1 MYIGHI
7 NLAESMN
14 GTGEHFIKLVEGLDR
29 QGIRQHV
36 LVRNR
41 SLARRLAVCDNVT
54 IGPVVRTPVM
64 ANCLMPGVSVAHA
77 HDAQSGHAALLMNL
91 TRSTPYV
98 VTRRSTHAPSK
109 NPITRSMYR
118 RAASLICSS
127 DEAAAELLEN
137 DLRVPIDV
145 IPDISYAT
153 SDDTEADSNRVAA
166 EHARIYR
173 RVIDS
178 GRVPALLL

>member
-1 MYIGHI
+1 MYVGHI

-54 IGPVVRTPVM
+54 VGPVVKTPVM
-64 ANCLMPGVSVAHA
+64 AYCLMPSVSVAHA
-77 HDAQSGHAALLMNL
+77 HDVKSGHAALLMTL

-98 VTRRSTHAPSK
+98 VTRRRTDAPGR
-109 NPITRSMYR
+109 NAIYR
-118 RAASLICSS
+118 RAASLICST
-127 DEAAAELLEN
+127 DAAAAKMLET
-137 DLRVPIDV
+137 DLSVLIDV
-145 IPDISYAT
+145 IRDISYAAI
-153 SDDTEADSNRVAA
+153 DDPETDGNRIAA

-173 RVIDS
+173 RAIDS
-178 GRVPALLL
+178 WRVPALLL